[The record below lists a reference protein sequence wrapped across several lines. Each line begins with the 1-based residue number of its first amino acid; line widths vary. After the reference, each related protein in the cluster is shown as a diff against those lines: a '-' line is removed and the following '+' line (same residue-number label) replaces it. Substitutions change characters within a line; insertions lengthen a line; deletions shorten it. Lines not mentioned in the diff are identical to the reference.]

1 MKDGG
6 DGGGLDGGEVDEDDA
21 EGDDNTGGVME
32 ESDGAGDEGSDG
44 EPVTTGSAEVR
55 SRCTGVR
62 GGAASGNVISTG
74 K

>member
-6 DGGGLDGGEVDEDDA
+6 DEEELDDGEVDEDGA
-21 EGDDNTGGVME
+21 EGGDSTGGVME
-32 ESDGAGDEGSDG
+32 ESDGAGDEGGVG
-44 EPVTTGSAEVR
+44 EAVTTGSAVVR

-62 GGAASGNVISTG
+62 GGATSGNVISMG

>member
-6 DGGGLDGGEVDEDDA
+6 DEGELDGGEVDEGDA
-21 EGDDNTGGVME
+21 EGGDDTGGVME
-32 ESDGAGDEGSDG
+32 ESDGAGDEGSDC
-44 EPVTTGSAEVR
+44 EAVTTGSAVVR

-62 GGAASGNVISTG
+62 GGATSGNVISMG